1 MSSRSTKKKKQTSP
15 YNSGPYESRE
25 KTSRNGRRVF
35 ELTYDQ
41 GPNHC
46 SPIVDD
52 SFKYYVYKNEGGEP
66 DIVAPTVP
74 LTTRA
79 ENAIRKNVAGVM
91 GTQKI
96 DGVDALFLSSCR
108 PRIDLTEAQKRLD
121 TYFPCKDLTIRLDYI
136 FNYPD
141 ETPMLLV
148 YKKESWWSDR
158 YYDSI
163 VLTLNRGIDTANK
176 DRCVSSVVLKPTT
189 DDSTLEITSMTRKE
203 EEGKRY
209 NKMLRSVA
217 VFIASALPGIR
228 QLKSVAIHP
237 ASAWS
242 LINSY
247 KLTQQYDYTREAIN
261 ELFKNNG
268 TMELYVPLIK
278 ENSEKALAEFHTVQ
292 CTTGGK
298 RTRKYRSKSPK

>member
-1 MSSRSTKKKKQTSP
+1 MSSRSTKKRKQTSP

-46 SPIVDD
+46 SHIVDN

-66 DIVAPTVP
+66 VIVAPTVP

-79 ENAIRKNVAGVM
+79 ENAIRKNVVGVM
-91 GTQKI
+91 RTQKI
-96 DGVDALFLSSCR
+96 DEVDALFLSSCR

-121 TYFPCKDLTIRLDYI
+121 THFPCKDLTIRLDYI

-148 YKKESWWSDR
+148 YKPSWWSDR

-163 VLTLNRGIDTANK
+163 VLTLNRGS
-176 DRCVSSVVLKPTT
+176 RCVSSVVLKPTT

-203 EEGKRY
+203 EEGNSY

-217 VFIASALPGIR
+217 VFIASAFPGIT

-242 LINSY
+242 LIKSY
-247 KLTQQYDYTREAIN
+247 KLTEQYDYTREAIN

-268 TMELYVPLIK
+268 TMELYVPLN
-278 ENSEKALAEFHTVQ
+278 EDNSEKALAEFQTVK
-292 CTTGGK
+292 CTKGGK